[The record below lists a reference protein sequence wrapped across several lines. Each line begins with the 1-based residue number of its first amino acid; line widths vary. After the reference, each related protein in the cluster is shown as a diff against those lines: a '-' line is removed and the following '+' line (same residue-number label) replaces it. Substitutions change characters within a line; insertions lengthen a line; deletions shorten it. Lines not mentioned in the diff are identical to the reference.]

1 MNKDEILKKV
11 NDIFID
17 ILDNEDL
24 VLTYATTASDV
35 DDWDS
40 LNNIQLM
47 VAIEKQFKIRFT
59 LQEVESWENV
69 GEMINSI
76 LSKLK

>member
-24 VLTYATTASDV
+24 VLTYETTANDV

-69 GEMINSI
+69 GEMIDSI
-76 LSKLK
+76 VSKLK

>member
-24 VLTYATTASDV
+24 VLTYATTANDV

-69 GEMINSI
+69 GEMIDSI
-76 LSKLK
+76 VSKLK

>member
-24 VLTYATTASDV
+24 VLTYATTANDV